1 MKKYLVGIL
10 LTMFAVSAMAAPELR
25 ALPWQTAVRVG
36 ASHCIEFSYKDLTST
51 ATNTAVE
58 YTNTVTAPASVEFVG
73 MVLDPAFDS
82 TSVTNALSMTMSCG
96 VSGATTK
103 WLSAK
108 QVCSDGTEIKTSFGT
123 TYSGTATVALTL
135 TTNLVASTVI
145 ATNGVEGVATSTV
158 YFVSGATGAST
169 VTIASPL
176 VQEQTSDIAI
186 VTTFNALGGTLYSH
200 SQLGSGKVR
209 LFFRV
214 FTPNLE

>member
-1 MKKYLVGIL
+1 MKKYFVGIL

-108 QVCSDGTEIKTSFGT
+108 QVCSDGTEIKTSFGGD
-123 TYSGTATVALTL
+123 YTATTALTL
-135 TTNLVASTVI
+135 TTNLV
-145 ATNGVEGVATSTV
+145 VAGTSTSTV
-158 YFVSGATGAST
+158 YFVTGASGT
-169 VTIASPL
+169 VTVASPL
-176 VQEQTSDIAI
+176 VNEQTSDIAI

>member
-108 QVCSDGTEIKTSFGT
+108 QVCSDGTEIKTSFGGD
-123 TYSGTATVALTL
+123 YTATTALTL
-135 TTNLVASTVI
+135 TTNLVVVGTS
-145 ATNGVEGVATSTV
+145 TSTV
-158 YFVSGATGAST
+158 YFVTGASGAVT
-169 VTIASPL
+169 VASPL

-186 VTTFNALGGTLYSH
+186 VTTFNELGGTLYSH

>member
-51 ATNTAVE
+51 ATNTAVG

-82 TSVTNALSMTMSCG
+82 TSVTNELSMTMSCG

-123 TYSGTATVALTL
+123 DYTATT
-135 TTNLVASTVI
+135 
-145 ATNGVEGVATSTV
+145 ATN
-158 YFVSGATGAST
+158 FVT
-169 VTIASPL
+169 TIASPL
-176 VQEQTSDIAI
+176 VNEQTSDIAI

>member
-108 QVCSDGTEIKTSFGT
+108 QVCSDVTEIKTSFGGD
-123 TYSGTATVALTL
+123 YTATTALTL
-135 TTNLVASTVI
+135 TTNLV
-145 ATNGVEGVATSTV
+145 VAGTSTSTV
-158 YFVSGATGAST
+158 YFVTGASGT

-214 FTPNLE
+214 LTPNLE

>member
-73 MVLDPAFDS
+73 MVLDPAFES

-108 QVCSDGTEIKTSFGT
+108 QVCSDGTEIKTSFGGD
-123 TYSGTATVALTL
+123 YTATTALTL
-135 TTNLVASTVI
+135 TTNLVVVGES
-145 ATNGVEGVATSTV
+145 TSTV
-158 YFVSGATGAST
+158 YFVTGASGT
-169 VTIASPL
+169 VTVASPL
-176 VQEQTSDIAI
+176 VQEQTSNIAI
-186 VTTFNALGGTLYSH
+186 VTTFGSMGDYSH
-200 SQLGSGKVR
+200 SQLAKGKVR